1 MIEGD
6 KVFGEVLHFLFVLV
20 DGLVGVV
27 DFGLELV
34 VLVFEFVQ
42 LLLLWGSQ
50 LEGDNLVSEEV
61 ELLLT
66 IR

>member
-34 VLVFEFVQ
+34 VQ